1 MTLPVFVDPNL
12 ASRQRCCG
20 SEIVLTGAEAH
31 HAVAVRRMM
40 PGERIELV
48 DGRGL
53 RVCVEVTATAKNELR
68 GNVCAV
74 TSEPQPAVA
83 ITLVQALAKGGR
95 DEQAIETATEF
106 GVQQVIP
113 WEAKRCIASW
123 AQGAKA
129 EKARGKWAATVQ
141 AAAKQSRRAWI
152 PSVAEKLSSS
162 QLAKWIAAQ
171 TDSGG
176 VVFVCHE
183 EGTVHLTAQLAE
195 ITAQTTAAKQ
205 NHTPKQ
211 TLPKSISFIVGPE
224 GGISAAELADFK
236 AAGARIVLL
245 GEHVL
250 RAATAGPWAIAVTKA
265 WLDSPENRVLAAKEA
280 ELTDSVG

>member
-1 MTLPVFVDPNL
+1 MTLPVFVDPSL
-12 ASRQRCCG
+12 ASQQPCCG

-31 HAVAVRRMM
+31 HAVAVRRIV
-40 PGERIELV
+40 PSERIDLV

-74 TSEPQPAVA
+74 TLEPQPAVA

-113 WEAKRCIASW
+113 WEAKRCIVSW
-123 AQGAKA
+123 TQGAKA

-141 AAAKQSRRAWI
+141 AAAKQARRAWI
-152 PSVAEKLSSS
+152 PSVAEKLSSA

-171 TDSGG
+171 TDSDGI
-176 VVFVCHE
+176 VFVCHE
-183 EGTVHLTAQLAE
+183 EGTVHLTEQLAE
-195 ITAQTTAAKQ
+195 ITAQTSAMKQNYPAKQ
-205 NHTPKQ
+205 E
-211 TLPKSISFIVGPE
+211 LPKSISFIVGPE
-224 GGISAAELADFK
+224 GGISAVELADFTT
-236 AAGARIVLL
+236 AGAHIVLL

-265 WLDSPENRVLAAKEA
+265 WLDLPENRALAAKET
-280 ELTDSVG
+280 ERTDGVG